1 MKLSRVFSASI
12 LCFFSI
18 LVLWMMMS
26 DTAFAGDT
34 QGANDLKNLGFFH
47 YIVLF
52 DTLIVMWCLHKIYH
66 SMFEVYYFSLQ
77 AFFQELVLTGIFAG
91 MITFLVPGWLKMKMG
106 GPMSYLYFG
115 GIFVVSLALIARS
128 GKK

>member
-1 MKLSRVFSASI
+1 MISSQRCFSSLA
-12 LCFFSI
+12 
-18 LVLWMMMS
+18 W
-26 DTAFAGDT
+26 
-34 QGANDLKNLGFFH
+34 
-47 YIVLF
+47 
-52 DTLIVMWCLHKIYH
+52 LHD
-66 SMFEVYYFSLQ
+66 EARFSL
-77 AFFQELVLTGIFAG
+77 ARSTSSARMLEGAGIFAG